1 MDNSFL
7 NTSFVCVGTFYSNPL
22 VPRAI
27 FYQPKSQKLA
37 GNVYNVK
44 IDRSYVYRSM
54 LILHVQLYTVQ
65 LYCGHIP

>member
-1 MDNSFL
+1 MENSFL

-44 IDRSYVYRSM
+44 IDRSVC
-54 LILHVQLYTVQ
+54 IKKHALYYMYSCT
-65 LYCGHIP
+65 LYNNIAVT